1 MSGSRNV
8 EDVVEVLVPRL
19 QDAVAAEVRNLAREL
34 AARADEERA
43 AAEAEREASL
53 ASERGRAL
61 AERAAAISA
70 AVAVERERAAAGVVS
85 RLLDAVRRL
94 DAETTLGGVLD
105 ALADLA
111 GAAAGRAALFVA
123 AEEDALRS
131 WRLVGFDPAAGGRQ
145 PVLAAAQAGVVGRA
159 VAERRSVPAARGAG
173 AGAPDRPPAFVALP
187 EACAAVAVPVLVGG
201 EPVAAVYADEG
212 PRGRGPDG
220 ARWIPTIE
228 ILARYAGS
236 RLETLA
242 AERAAALARDA
253 VPPRPP
259 ARAAA
264 G

>member
-1 MSGSRNV
+1 MSGSRSV

-19 QDAVAAEVRNLAREL
+19 QDAVAVEVRNLAREL
-34 AARADEERA
+34 AARAAEERA

-53 ASERGRAL
+53 AGERDRAL

-70 AVAVERERAAAGVVS
+70 AVAVERERAAAGAVS

-123 AEEDALRS
+123 AEDTLRG
-131 WRLVGFDPAAGGRQ
+131 WRLVGFDPAGGGERRR
-145 PVLAAAQAGVVGRA
+145 VLAAAQAGVVGRA
-159 VAERRSVPAARGAG
+159 IDERRSVPVARGAG

-201 EPVAAVYADEG
+201 EPVGAVYADEG
-212 PRGRGPDG
+212 TRGSGPDG

-228 ILARYAGS
+228 ILARHAGL
-236 RLETLA
+236 RLEALA

-259 ARAAA
+259 ARAVA

>member
-1 MSGSRNV
+1 MSGSRSV
-8 EDVVEVLVPRL
+8 ENVVEVLVPRL

-61 AERAAAISA
+61 TERAAAISA
-70 AVAVERERAAAGVVS
+70 AVAVERERAAAGVAA

-105 ALADLA
+105 ALAELA

-123 AEEDALRS
+123 AEDALRS
-131 WRLVGFDPAAGGRQ
+131 WRLVGFDPRGGEGQ
-145 PVLAAAQAGVVGRA
+145 GVLTATQAGVVGRA
-159 VAERRSVPAARGAG
+159 IAERRSVLAARGAG
-173 AGAPDRPPAFVALP
+173 EGAPDRPPAFAALP
-187 EACAAVAVPVLVGG
+187 KACAAVAVPVLVGG

-212 PRGRGPDG
+212 TRGRGPDG
-220 ARWIPTIE
+220 ARWLPTIE
-228 ILARYAGS
+228 ILARHAGS
-236 RLETLA
+236 RLEALA

-253 VPPRPP
+253 VPSRPP